1 MNMQERMTTM
11 PDHHDPG
18 VEERCIF
25 CEITAGRA
33 PAKIVYQDE
42 QVTAFEDI
50 HPISRVHLLIVPN
63 RHLASVNEI
72 TAEDEPLMGHLFSV
86 ARRLAEEAGIQHS
99 GYRLVTNTGPD
110 AGQAVFHVHMHL
122 IGGERLRVPMR

>member
-1 MNMQERMTTM
+1 LT
-11 PDHHDPG
+11 G
-18 VEERCIF
+18 VKISGADEQCIF
-25 CEITAGRA
+25 CKIVAGRA
-33 PAKIVYQDE
+33 KAKMVYQDE

-63 RHLASVNEI
+63 RHLASVNEVS
-72 TAEDEPLMGHLFSV
+72 TEDEPLMGHLFSV
-86 ARRLAEEAGIQHS
+86 AHVLAEQAGIQHS

-110 AGQAVFHVHMHL
+110 AGQAVFHIHMHL

>member
-1 MNMQERMTTM
+1 MSSLHDAQS
-11 PDHHDPG
+11 DH
-18 VEERCIF
+18 RCIF
-25 CEITAGRA
+25 CSIASGRA
-33 PAKIVYQDE
+33 PATIVYRDE

-63 RHLASVNEI
+63 RHLASVNDV
-72 TAEDEPLMGHLFSV
+72 TVGDEPLMGHLFSV
-86 ARRLAEEAGIQHS
+86 ARHLAEQAGIQHS
-99 GYRLVTNTGPD
+99 GYRLITNTGPD